1 MAEVVGL
8 EKVKQYLLA
17 NGAEYLLPKLRE
29 FPASSATVELA
40 AQQLSCS
47 PAMIAKTLSFSL
59 AKKKNDVDYIP
70 ILILAAG
77 DAKVNTNKYR
87 NKFARRPEMIKREDL
102 ETVIGFPAGGV
113 CPFGVKDDVRVFL
126 DVSLRRFKTV
136 YPAAGTSNSTVPMEI
151 EELERFSRYVE
162 WVDVCDGWQQET
174 QVNVSNA
181 PQHEK
186 QDDKKEIV
194 G

>member
-8 EKVKQYLLA
+8 EKVKQYLLT

-40 AQQLSCS
+40 AEQLSCS
-47 PAMIAKTLSFSL
+47 PAMIAKSLSFSL
-59 AKKKNDVDYIP
+59 AKKKNAECIP

-87 NKFARRPEMIKREDL
+87 DKFARRPEMIKREDL
-102 ETVIGFPAGGV
+102 ENVIGFPAGSV
-113 CPFGVKDDVRVFL
+113 CPFGVKDNVRVFL
-126 DVSLRRFKTV
+126 DVSLRRFQTV
-136 YPAAGTSNSTVPMEI
+136 YPAAGTANSTVPMEI

-162 WVDVCDGWQQET
+162 WVDVCEGWQQES
-174 QVNVSNA
+174 QVNISDT
-181 PQHEK
+181 PQ
-186 QDDKKEIV
+186 QKEEQEHKEEQ
-194 G
+194 